1 MKGQTFFKWKIILH
15 YKLHN
20 PFRLI
25 GLECAFTCALI
36 KIHIRRQVFLARIVE
51 GVIFGPPFETEY
63 AKKTNKAQC
72 TRNLSH
78 RMTQWREFIS
88 NYWRQQANKI
98 GLWYI
103 LYRFFHVPAFIYDK
117 QEMVQLKQH
126 KLLVHVL
133 G

>member
-1 MKGQTFFKWKIILH
+1 MILH

-36 KIHIRRQVFLARIVE
+36 KIHIRRQVFVARIVE

-88 NYWRQQANKI
+88 NY
-98 GLWYI
+98 
-103 LYRFFHVPAFIYDK
+103 
-117 QEMVQLKQH
+117 
-126 KLLVHVL
+126 
-133 G
+133 